1 MTQKEIDFTGAEL
14 ALKGMQQ
21 AIDHADSVS
30 EKWSERAYQ
39 LLIKFLKENKRFMA
53 EDLRSYAALV
63 DFELPP
69 HPRAWGGVVV
79 RASNNRLIISINTKP
94 VKNPKAHCANANY
107 WERNDERMIEN
118 GLI

>member
-39 LLIKFLKENKRFMA
+39 LLIKFLKENKRFMR
-53 EDLRSYAALV
+53 EDFRSYAAEV

-69 HPRAWGGVVV
+69 SSRAWGSIIS
-79 RASNNRLIISINTKP
+79 RAAKEYLIIKIGFAS
-94 VKNPKAHCANANY
+94 VKNPKAHATPAAIWQTNT
-107 WERNDERMIEN
+107 ER
-118 GLI
+118 LI